1 MKGTSIFCFLFAL
14 LNFSTTGFAQEYL
27 SGSIVDQRGNATK
40 ISRVRADSII
50 GGKFKGKDIKIKFLK
65 LKKLEYLG
73 NYTYRVTNKANKQF
87 KIEEGYIVTPDR
99 KKKYDI
105 KYFFFDEISLEEKAV
120 DIYDEHKVVNTITFG
135 ENIGRMKF
143 NQRTKKYFPS
153 DYIFDPFTGEKLTWK
168 NPEY

>member
-65 LKKLEYLG
+65 LK
-73 NYTYRVTNKANKQF
+73 NKANKQF